1 MKNGCIIDIIFLNI
15 EIYPEHGD
23 YNRRQGNVI
32 DRNQKLE
39 EGVLGIHH
47 ITSIAR
53 NPQRNIDFYSG
64 LMGLRLVKLTVNF
77 DDPTTYHLYYGD
89 SLGRPGTILTFFP
102 WAEAPTGY
110 RGTGQVTAISFLIP
124 SGSMTYW
131 IDRLKSNGI
140 SFVGPSKRFSDEF
153 VSFHD
158 PDGLMLEL
166 ISPSYSHDSQ
176 GQREQQQQQLLQQT
190 DNDIWKESPISKEH
204 AIRGFHSATLSE
216 EGYERTASL
225 LADTMGFKLV
235 AKDNKEDRF
244 RFGIVEKNNSNQEGD
259 NGSMESSTSL
269 GSFVDIVCQPEI
281 SRGYIGIGTVHHIAW
296 RAANDRHQLD
306 LRKRI
311 VEEAKLNPTPVID
324 RTYFHSVYF
333 REPGG
338 VLFEIATD
346 PPGFA
351 VDERPEDLGKHLKL
365 PQWLEPVRG
374 KLEQLLPPVKT
385 APERQ

>member
-1 MKNGCIIDIIFLNI
+1 VI
-15 EIYPEHGD
+15 EPK
-23 YNRRQGNVI
+23 
-32 DRNQKLE
+32 QKSE

-47 ITSIAR
+47 ITAIAR

-77 DDPTTYHLYYGD
+77 DDPTTYHLYYGN

-102 WAEAPTGY
+102 WSEAPTGY

-124 SGSMTYW
+124 SNSMTYW

-166 ISPSYSHDSQ
+166 ISPSSNDPQ
-176 GQREQQQQQLLQQT
+176 GQQLLQQT

-225 LADTMGFKLV
+225 LTDTMGFKLL

-244 RFGIVEKNNSNQEGD
+244 RFGILEKNNNNHEANS
-259 NGSMESSTSL
+259 GSTESFKSI

-296 RAANDRHQLD
+296 RAANDRHQID

-338 VLFEIATD
+338 ILFEIATD

-351 VDERPEDLGKHLKL
+351 IDERPEDLGKHLKL

-374 KLEQLLPPVKT
+374 KLEQLLPPVKS
-385 APERQ
+385 ASERQ

>member
-1 MKNGCIIDIIFLNI
+1 MV
-15 EIYPEHGD
+15 ET
-23 YNRRQGNVI
+23 
-32 DRNQKLE
+32 NQKSE
-39 EGVLGIHH
+39 QGVLGIHH
-47 ITSIAR
+47 ITAIAR

-64 LMGLRLVKLTVNF
+64 LLGMRLVKLTVNF

-89 SLGRPGTILTFFP
+89 SVGHPGTILTFFP
-102 WAEAPTGY
+102 WSEAPTGH

-124 SGSMTYW
+124 SGSMSYW
-131 IDRLKSNGI
+131 IDRLKRNGI

-166 ISPSYSHDSQ
+166 ISSPSSNDSRR
-176 GQREQQQQQLLQQT
+176 QRQQLLQQT
-190 DNDIWKESPISKEH
+190 DNNIWKESPVSKEH

-216 EGYERTASL
+216 EGYERTSSL

-244 RFGIVEKNNSNQEGD
+244 RFGIVEKNNSNPEDSGTD
-259 NGSMESSTSL
+259 YSSSSSSI

-296 RAANDRHQLD
+296 RATNDRHQID

-311 VEEAKLNPTPVID
+311 VQKAHLNPTPVID
-324 RTYFHSVYF
+324 RIYFHSVYF

-338 VLFEIATD
+338 ILFEIATD

-351 VDERPEDLGKHLKL
+351 IR
-365 PQWLEPVRG
+365 
-374 KLEQLLPPVKT
+374 
-385 APERQ
+385 

>member
-1 MKNGCIIDIIFLNI
+1 MKEEHAI
-15 EIYPEHGD
+15 EDHQE
-23 YNRRQGNVI
+23 
-32 DRNQKLE
+32 KSE

-47 ITSIAR
+47 ITAIAR

-89 SLGRPGTILTFFP
+89 SLGHPGTILTFFP
-102 WAEAPTGY
+102 WPEAPTGY

-124 SGSMTYW
+124 AGSMTYW
-131 IDRLKSNGI
+131 TDRLKSNNI
-140 SFVGPSKRFSDEF
+140 SFVGPSERFGDEF

-166 ISPSYSHDSQ
+166 ISPSRRDPS
-176 GQREQQQQQLLQQT
+176 ELKLQQM
-190 DNDIWKESPISKEH
+190 DNNVWKESPISKEY
-204 AIRGFHSATLSE
+204 AIIGFHSATLSE

-225 LADTMGFKLV
+225 LADTLGFRLI

-244 RFGIVEKNNSNQEGD
+244 RFGILKKNIGSQKGD
-259 NGSMESSTSL
+259 GSRIESLPSI

-281 SRGYIGIGTVHHIAW
+281 SRGYVGIGTVHHIAW
-296 RAANDRHQLD
+296 RVANDKQQLD
-306 LRKRI
+306 LRRRI
-311 VEEAKLNPTPVID
+311 VEQAKLNPTPVID
-324 RTYFHSVYF
+324 RTYFHSIYF

-338 VLFEIATD
+338 ILFEIATD

-351 VDERPEDLGKHLKL
+351 IDERSEDLGKQLKL
-365 PQWLEPVRG
+365 PQWLEPMRA
-374 KLEQLLPPVKT
+374 KLEQLLPPVKISR
-385 APERQ
+385 EGSSIE

>member
-1 MKNGCIIDIIFLNI
+1 MEPK
-15 EIYPEHGD
+15 
-23 YNRRQGNVI
+23 
-32 DRNQKLE
+32 QKSE

-47 ITSIAR
+47 ITAIAR

-77 DDPTTYHLYYGD
+77 DDPTTYHLYYGN

-102 WAEAPTGY
+102 WSEAPTGY

-124 SGSMTYW
+124 SNSMTYW

-166 ISPSYSHDSQ
+166 ISPSSNDPQ
-176 GQREQQQQQLLQQT
+176 GQQLLQQT

-225 LADTMGFKLV
+225 LTDTMGFKLL

-244 RFGIVEKNNSNQEGD
+244 RFGILEKNNNNHEANS
-259 NGSMESSTSL
+259 GSTESSKSI

-296 RAANDRHQLD
+296 RAANDRHQID

-338 VLFEIATD
+338 ILFEIATD

-351 VDERPEDLGKHLKL
+351 IDERPEDLGKHLKL

-374 KLEQLLPPVKT
+374 KLEQLLPPVKS
-385 APERQ
+385 ASERQ

>member
-1 MKNGCIIDIIFLNI
+1 M
-15 EIYPEHGD
+15 
-23 YNRRQGNVI
+23 
-32 DRNQKLE
+32 
-39 EGVLGIHH
+39 
-47 ITSIAR
+47 
-53 NPQRNIDFYSG
+53 
-64 LMGLRLVKLTVNF
+64 RLVKLTVNF

-89 SLGRPGTILTFFP
+89 SIGHPGTILTFFP

-110 RGTGQVTAISFLIP
+110 RGTGQVTAVSFLIP
-124 SGSMTYW
+124 SGAMTYW
-131 IDRLKSNGI
+131 IDRLKGNGI

-166 ISPSYSHDSQ
+166 ISPSSNDSR
-176 GQREQQQQQLLQQT
+176 GEQQLLQQT
-190 DNDIWKESPISKEH
+190 DSKNVWKESPISKEH

-235 AKDNKEDRF
+235 AKDNQEDRF
-244 RFGIVEKNNSNQEGD
+244 RFGIVEKNNNNQEGYS
-259 NGSMESSTSL
+259 GSTESSTSI

-296 RAANDRHQLD
+296 RAANDRHQID

-338 VLFEIATD
+338 ILFEI
-346 PPGFA
+346 
-351 VDERPEDLGKHLKL
+351 
-365 PQWLEPVRG
+365 
-374 KLEQLLPPVKT
+374 
-385 APERQ
+385 

>member
-1 MKNGCIIDIIFLNI
+1 VI
-15 EIYPEHGD
+15 EY
-23 YNRRQGNVI
+23 
-32 DRNQKLE
+32 NQKRSE

-47 ITSIAR
+47 ITCIAR

-89 SLGRPGTILTFFP
+89 SLGHPGTILTFFP
-102 WAEAPTGY
+102 WPEAPAGH

-124 SGSMTYW
+124 PGSMTYW
-131 IDRLKSNGI
+131 IDRLKNNDI
-140 SFVGPSKRFSDEF
+140 SFVGPSERFGDEF

-166 ISPSYSHDSQ
+166 ISHSSTDSQ
-176 GQREQQQQQLLQQT
+176 ERLKLQQT
-190 DNDIWKESPISKEH
+190 DNNIWKESPISKEH

-225 LADTMGFKLV
+225 LADTLGLKLI
-235 AKDNKEDRF
+235 AQDNKEDRF
-244 RFGIVEKNNSNQEGD
+244 RFGIAGKNVSNQNGD
-259 NGSMESSTSL
+259 GSRTESSFSI

-281 SRGYIGIGTVHHIAW
+281 SRGYVGIGTVHHIAW
-296 RAANDRHQLD
+296 RAANDKHQLD
-306 LRKRI
+306 LRRRI
-311 VEEAKLNPTPVID
+311 VEQAKLNPTPVID
-324 RTYFHSVYF
+324 RTYFHSIYF

-338 VLFEIATD
+338 ILFEIATD

-351 VDERPEDLGKHLKL
+351 IDERPEDLGKQLKL
-365 PQWLEPVRG
+365 PQWLEPARE
-374 KLEQLLPPVKT
+374 KLQQLLPPVKT
-385 APERQ
+385 TFQERQ

>member
-1 MKNGCIIDIIFLNI
+1 MVESK
-15 EIYPEHGD
+15 
-23 YNRRQGNVI
+23 
-32 DRNQKLE
+32 QKSE
-39 EGVLGIHH
+39 QGVLGIHH

-77 DDPTTYHLYYGD
+77 DDPTTYHLYYGN
-89 SLGRPGTILTFFP
+89 SLGHPGTILTFFP
-102 WAEAPTGY
+102 WSKAPTGY

-124 SGSMTYW
+124 CDSMTYW
-131 IDRLKSNGI
+131 VDRLKSNGI

-166 ISPSYSHDSQ
+166 ISSPSSSNDSQ
-176 GQREQQQQQLLQQT
+176 GQQQLLQHT
-190 DNDIWKESPISKEH
+190 DNYIWKESPVSKEH

-225 LADTMGFKLV
+225 LADTMGLKLV

-244 RFGIVEKNNSNQEGD
+244 RFGIVEINNSNQGGD
-259 NGSMESSTSL
+259 TGSTESHPL
-269 GSFVDIVCQPEI
+269 IGSFVDVVCQPEI

-296 RAANDRHQLD
+296 RAANDRHQID

-338 VLFEIATD
+338 ILFEIATD

-351 VDERPEDLGKHLKL
+351 IDERPEDLGKQLKL
-365 PQWLEPVRG
+365 PPWLETVRG
-374 KLEQLLPPVKT
+374 KLEQQLPPVRTSPK
-385 APERQ
+385 RQ

>member
-1 MKNGCIIDIIFLNI
+1 MEPK
-15 EIYPEHGD
+15 
-23 YNRRQGNVI
+23 
-32 DRNQKLE
+32 QKSE

-47 ITSIAR
+47 ITAIAR

-77 DDPTTYHLYYGD
+77 DDPTTYHLYYGN

-102 WAEAPTGY
+102 WSEAPTGY

-166 ISPSYSHDSQ
+166 ISPSSNDSQ
-176 GQREQQQQQLLQQT
+176 GQQLLRQT

-225 LADTMGFKLV
+225 LTDTMRFKLV

-244 RFGIVEKNNSNQEGD
+244 RFRIVEKNNNNQQGD
-259 NGSMESSTSL
+259 SGSTESSQSL

-296 RAANDRHQLD
+296 RAANDRHQID

-338 VLFEIATD
+338 ILFEIATD

-351 VDERPEDLGKHLKL
+351 IDERPEDLGKHLKL
-365 PQWLEPVRG
+365 PPWLEPVRG

-385 APERQ
+385 SPERQ

>member
-1 MKNGCIIDIIFLNI
+1 MKCTLEHKDRDRRR
-15 EIYPEHGD
+15 EIVVVEG
-23 YNRRQGNVI
+23 G
-32 DRNQKLE
+32 NQKSE
-39 EGVLGIHH
+39 GGVLGIHH
-47 ITSIAR
+47 ITAIAR

-89 SLGRPGTILTFFP
+89 SLGHPGTILTFFP
-102 WAEAPTGY
+102 WSEAPIGH
-110 RGTGQVTAISFLIP
+110 RGTGQVIAISFLIP
-124 SGSMTYW
+124 SGSMSYW
-131 IDRLKSNGI
+131 TDRLKRNGI
-140 SFVGPSKRFSDEF
+140 SFIGPSKRFSDEF

-166 ISPSYSHDSQ
+166 ISPNDSQ
-176 GQREQQQQQLLQQT
+176 GGQQQHT
-190 DNDIWKESPISKEH
+190 DDNIWKESPVSKDH

-216 EGYERTASL
+216 EGYERTARL
-225 LADTMGFKLV
+225 LADTMGFKFI
-235 AKDNKEDRF
+235 AKDNKEDIF
-244 RFGIVEKNNSNQEGD
+244 RFGIVEKNNNNQD
-259 NGSMESSTSL
+259 DASASSSSSIGSI
-269 GSFVDIVCQPEI
+269 VDVVCQPEI

-296 RAANDRHQLD
+296 RAANDRHQID

-338 VLFEIATD
+338 ILFEIATD

-351 VDERPEDLGKHLKL
+351 IDERPEDLGKQLKL
-365 PQWLEPVRG
+365 PDWLEPMRG
-374 KLEQLLPPVKT
+374 RLEQLLPQVKT
-385 APERQ
+385 PLERQ

>member
-1 MKNGCIIDIIFLNI
+1 VV
-15 EIYPEHGD
+15 ET
-23 YNRRQGNVI
+23 
-32 DRNQKLE
+32 NQKSE
-39 EGVLGIHH
+39 RGVLGIHH
-47 ITSIAR
+47 ITAIAR

-64 LMGLRLVKLTVNF
+64 LLGMRLVKLTVNF

-89 SLGRPGTILTFFP
+89 SLGHPGTILTFFP
-102 WAEAPTGY
+102 WSEAPTGH

-124 SGSMTYW
+124 SGSMSYW
-131 IDRLKSNGI
+131 IDRLKRNGI

-166 ISPSYSHDSQ
+166 ISSPYSNDS
-176 GQREQQQQQLLQQT
+176 RRQQQLLQQT
-190 DNDIWKESPISKEH
+190 DNNIWKESPVSKEH

-216 EGYERTASL
+216 EGYERTSSL

-235 AKDNKEDRF
+235 TKDNKEDRF
-244 RFGIVEKNNSNQEGD
+244 RFGIVEKNNSNQEDSGTD
-259 NGSMESSTSL
+259 YSSSSSI

-296 RAANDRHQLD
+296 RAANDRHQID

-311 VEEAKLNPTPVID
+311 VQKTHLNPTPVID

-338 VLFEIATD
+338 ILFEIATD

-351 VDERPEDLGKHLKL
+351 IDEKPEDLGKQLKL
-365 PQWLEPVRG
+365 PQWLEPMRG

-385 APERQ
+385 SLERK

>member
-1 MKNGCIIDIIFLNI
+1 MIQSNPKS
-15 EIYPEHGD
+15 
-23 YNRRQGNVI
+23 Q
-32 DRNQKLE
+32 Q
-39 EGVLGIHH
+39 GVLGIHH
-47 ITSIAR
+47 ITAIAR

-89 SLGRPGTILTFFP
+89 SLGHPGTILTFFP
-102 WAEAPTGY
+102 WSEAPTGY

-124 SGSMTYW
+124 HGSMTYW
-131 IDRLKSNGI
+131 VDRLKNNGI

-166 ISPSYSHDSQ
+166 ISPSSNDSQ
-176 GQREQQQQQLLQQT
+176 GQQQILSQQS
-190 DNDIWKESPISKEH
+190 DANVWKESPVSKEH

-216 EGYERTASL
+216 EGYEHTASL
-225 LADTMGFKLV
+225 LADTLGFKFV

-244 RFGIVEKNNSNQEGD
+244 RFRIVEKNNSNQVGD
-259 NGSMESSTSL
+259 STESSSSSI

-296 RAANDRHQLD
+296 RATNDSHQID

-338 VLFEIATD
+338 ILFEIATD

-351 VDERPEDLGKHLKL
+351 IDERPEDLGKQLKL
-365 PQWLEPVRG
+365 PQWLEPMRE
-374 KLEQLLPPVKT
+374 KLKQLLPPVKT
-385 APERQ
+385 SPERQSNDNRGAY

>member
-1 MKNGCIIDIIFLNI
+1 MI
-15 EIYPEHGD
+15 
-23 YNRRQGNVI
+23 GNH
-32 DRNQKLE
+32 QKSE

-47 ITSIAR
+47 ITAIAR

-77 DDPTTYHLYYGD
+77 DDPTTYHLYYGN
-89 SLGRPGTILTFFP
+89 SLGHPGTILTFFP
-102 WAEAPTGY
+102 WSEAPTGY

-124 SGSMTYW
+124 SRSMTYW

-140 SFVGPSKRFSDEF
+140 SFVGPSKRFNDEF

-166 ISPSYSHDSQ
+166 ISPSYSHDPQ
-176 GQREQQQQQLLQQT
+176 GQREQQQLQQT
-190 DNDIWKESPISKEH
+190 DNDIWKESPIGKEH

-216 EGYERTASL
+216 EGYERTSSL
-225 LADTMGFKLV
+225 LTDTMGFKLV
-235 AKDNKEDRF
+235 AKDNQEDRF
-244 RFGIVEKNNSNQEGD
+244 RFGIVGKNNNYQEGD
-259 NGSMESSTSL
+259 SGNTGSSTSI

-296 RAANDRHQLD
+296 RAANDRHQVD

-324 RTYFHSVYF
+324 RIYFHSVYF

-338 VLFEIATD
+338 ILFEIATD

-351 VDERPEDLGKHLKL
+351 IDERPEDLGKHLKL

-374 KLEQLLPPVKT
+374 KLEQLLSPVKT
-385 APERQ
+385 SPERQYNKDRGT

>member
-1 MKNGCIIDIIFLNI
+1 ML
-15 EIYPEHGD
+15 E
-23 YNRRQGNVI
+23 
-32 DRNQKLE
+32 RNQKSE

-47 ITSIAR
+47 ITAIAR

-89 SLGRPGTILTFFP
+89 SLGHPGTILTFFP
-102 WAEAPTGY
+102 WSEAPTGH

-176 GQREQQQQQLLQQT
+176 GQREQQQQLLQQT

-244 RFGIVEKNNSNQEGD
+244 RFGIVEKSNNNQEGD
-259 NGSMESSTSL
+259 NGSMESSTSI

>member
-1 MKNGCIIDIIFLNI
+1 MI
-15 EIYPEHGD
+15 E
-23 YNRRQGNVI
+23 
-32 DRNQKLE
+32 RNQKSK

-47 ITSIAR
+47 ITAIAR

-77 DDPTTYHLYYGD
+77 DDPTTYHLYYGN

-102 WAEAPTGY
+102 WSEAPTGY

-176 GQREQQQQQLLQQT
+176 GQREEQQQQLLQQQT
-190 DNDIWKESPISKEH
+190 DNGIWKESPISKEH

-235 AKDNKEDRF
+235 AKDTKEDRF
-244 RFGIVEKNNSNQEGD
+244 RFEIVEKNKNNNNNNQEGYI
-259 NGSMESSTSL
+259 GSTESSTSI

-296 RAANDRHQLD
+296 RATDDRHQID

-311 VEEAKLNPTPVID
+311 VKEAKLNPTPVID

-338 VLFEIATD
+338 ILFEIATD

-351 VDERPEDLGKHLKL
+351 VDEKPQDLGKHLKL
-365 PQWLEPVRG
+365 PPWLEPVRG

-385 APERQ
+385 SPERQ